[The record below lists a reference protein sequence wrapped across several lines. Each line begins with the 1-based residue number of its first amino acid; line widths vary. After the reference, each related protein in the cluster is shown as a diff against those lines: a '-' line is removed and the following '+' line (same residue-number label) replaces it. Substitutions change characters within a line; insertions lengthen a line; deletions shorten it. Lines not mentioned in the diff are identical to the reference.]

1 MDELSTGDDEPADD
15 LDAVLGNVLDDA
27 LRAVPCED

>member
-1 MDELSTGDDEPADD
+1 LSTDNTEPADD
-15 LDAVLGNVLDDA
+15 LDSILGNVLDDA